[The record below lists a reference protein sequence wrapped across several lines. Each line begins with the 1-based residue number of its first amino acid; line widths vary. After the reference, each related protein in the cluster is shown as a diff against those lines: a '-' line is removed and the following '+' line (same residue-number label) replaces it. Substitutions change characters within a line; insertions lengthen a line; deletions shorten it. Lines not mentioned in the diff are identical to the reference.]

1 MFERFTEKSRAI
13 IVQAQDE
20 ARRMGHNFVGTEQIL
35 LGMLAD
41 SDNAAANVL
50 SERAITLEDARQ
62 EVEQII
68 GLGTGFTDT
77 QIPFT
82 PRAKRVL
89 EIGFEEAK
97 KLGDEHIEPNHLLL
111 GIILEDGGVAALVV
125 KKLTNASDGLVE
137 SIYRQL
143 SGPD

>member
-41 SDNAAANVL
+41 SENAAANVL
-50 SERAITLEDARQ
+50 SEQAITLEDARY

-89 EIGFEEAK
+89 EIGFAEAK
-97 KLGDEHIEPNHLLL
+97 KLGDEHIEPNHILL
-111 GIILEDGGVAALVV
+111 GIILENEGVAAVVV
-125 KKLTNASDGLVE
+125 KKLANSSDGLVE
-137 SIYRQL
+137 SIYSQL
-143 SGPD
+143 SESD